1 MPRKRDLKIC
11 EVVTGPSRNLRARLA
26 GETLLCTVSWMQNH
40 KVNLKA
46 EKIFWHMR
54 QASKNLGLSCH
65 HHEDARQLVETQ
77 RSHSFWPII
86 IYHWDFYIFGFST
99 SGPRK
104 LTF

>member
-11 EVVTGPSRNLRARLA
+11 EVVTGTSMNLRARLA

-65 HHEDARQLVETQ
+65 HREVTASGQLL
-77 RSHSFWPII
+77 FII
-86 IYHWDFYIFGFST
+86 GIFISLD
-99 SGPRK
+99 SLPVVQEN
-104 LTF
+104 